1 MGCGDELET
10 VFPGQSRRPAR
21 IRFFIAVR
29 IQINGEKKDVLE
41 GQSVAALLEQLQI
54 RPGRVVVELNRT
66 IISREA
72 HGSTLLKEGD
82 VLEIVHFVGGG

>member
-1 MGCGDELET
+1 M
-10 VFPGQSRRPAR
+10 R
-21 IRFFIAVR
+21 IHL
-29 IQINGEKKDVLE
+29 NGEDKDIVE

-72 HGSTLLKEGD
+72 HESTLLKEGD
-82 VLEIVHFVGGG
+82 ALEIVHFVGGG